1 MSIVLLHATTPKP
14 CAVEQFALR
23 LSEELAAGSGRSVC
37 RLALTGRSRELARL
51 WGKLSEADLL
61 LLNLPLVGWKRRL
74 LAPSMA
80 ALMAR
85 LRGRKVVVVLHEWG
99 DLDWRRRLVLA
110 PVLLL
115 ATQLLLSAPRVERQI
130 RAGGLSRLLTDHRR
144 LVPIPPNLR
153 RPAEVRECEASLR
166 LSELR
171 AAGRTIIGQFGS
183 LYPTKH
189 NIALLDVAAELS
201 RRGRDVFTVF
211 VGEFIRGHDTLEE
224 DFQRRVRDLG
234 LEGSVWVTGF
244 IGDAAELFATLDE
257 VQVFVYRFSDGLT
270 SNRSSVL
277 TCLQTPRPI
286 VVNAPRLEHEFDHH
300 AVFRAQ
306 VRSARLKLV
315 PTDADAAGMADAV
328 EAVLPD
334 AAPGPVLDPARMWDD
349 VVASFR
355 DEVRPPAS
363 TRRTRPT

>member
-1 MSIVLLHATTPKP
+1 MNIVSLLAATPKP
-14 CAVEQFALR
+14 CAVEQFARR
-23 LSEELAAGSGRSVC
+23 LSEELASSPGRRVC
-37 RLALTGRSRELARL
+37 RVALTGGRRELAGL
-51 WGKLSEADLL
+51 WGKLAQADLL

-74 LAPSMA
+74 VSPSVA

-85 LRGRKVVVVLHEWG
+85 LRGRNVAVVLHEWG
-99 DLDWRRRLVLA
+99 DLDWRRRLVLT
-110 PVLLL
+110 PILLL

-130 RAGGLSRLLTDHRR
+130 RNGRLSRLLTQRRR

-153 RPAEVRECEASLR
+153 RPAEIRECEASRRLR
-166 LSELR
+166 ELR
-171 AAGRTIIGQFGS
+171 AAGWTIIGQFGS

-189 NIALLDVAAELS
+189 NMALLDVAAELK

-211 VGEFIRGHDTLEE
+211 VGDFIRGQDTLEE
-224 DFQRRVRDLG
+224 QFQERVKELE
-234 LEGSVWVTGF
+234 LEGSVRVTGF

-277 TCLQTPRPI
+277 TCLQTRRPI

-306 VRSARLKLV
+306 IQSVRLKLV
-315 PTDADAAGMADAV
+315 PTEADAAGMADAV
-328 EAVLPD
+328 EAVAD
-334 AAPGPVLDPARMWDD
+334 AGPGPILDPAKMWED
-349 VVASFR
+349 VVATFR
-355 DEVRPPAS
+355 DDAREPTS
-363 TRRTRPT
+363 TRRTRLT